1 MDRETDR
8 AGRIAFRCYLCAR
21 PLLKIFLQPLMESW
35 SGSFS
40 HHQQAMLPLPDARQ
54 GGKKK
59 IATKAKRRRA
69 RGRQRDGGGAGKTAT
84 STSH

>member
-1 MDRETDR
+1 
-8 AGRIAFRCYLCAR
+8 
-21 PLLKIFLQPLMESW
+21 MESW